1 MFQPA
6 LWEVENFINRAYR
19 GRGHAS
25 TLDSTSR
32 KHAFVF
38 PARLLSVHYAGL
50 QIQLSIPCRTVC
62 LQLMVLSSLG
72 LTKKRGHFCLDY

>member
-6 LWEVENFINRAYR
+6 LWDVANFINGAYR
-19 GRGHAS
+19 ERGHAS
-25 TLDSTSR
+25 SFDSTSR

-62 LQLMVLSSLG
+62 LQLTVLSSLG
-72 LTKKRGHFCLDY
+72 LMKKRGHFCPDY